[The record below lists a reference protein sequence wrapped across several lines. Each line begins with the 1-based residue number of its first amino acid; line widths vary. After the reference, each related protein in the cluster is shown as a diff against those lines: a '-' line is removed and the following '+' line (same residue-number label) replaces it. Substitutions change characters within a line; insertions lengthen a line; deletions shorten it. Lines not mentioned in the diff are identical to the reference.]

1 MKEVATRVEGGG
13 AGVKPTLLVILLGS
27 LLAAGLGKEL
37 WYDEAYTVL
46 SYVIPGP
53 WHALTSY
60 RVPNNHMLY
69 SVLLSL
75 LPNGIEPLY
84 RLVSVLASVGTLLL
98 VIRSTRRLAVGAS
111 RASTTSAVVAV
122 AIALPVF
129 ISFSTQ
135 IRGYALSMFLGAAAF
150 DLLLGRIERP
160 TIRSGILYGLAG
172 AALIAT
178 IPSNGVFLG
187 CLALTDL
194 WHALRRRPPRLAPLA
209 RTLWPHAVA
218 LSGAFFYLA
227 VSEQLLA
234 ALQHGWGARSALGLV
249 ASLLAAGL
257 PGLLLLPAIAG
268 ATRAEPG
275 ALDPRFRGFM
285 LPLLVVLAG
294 AILLLSLLSVHL
306 FARSFLPFL
315 PLAMAASATWTLC
328 GGDERRLRK
337 AILVTACCGL
347 VLWLGAAHWLLKDGG
362 RYPVLARIPLYFEAA
377 DFDPSAPLALLERLP
392 PQTAVV
398 AYNHQESV
406 RDTFA
411 LYYQAVLAGA
421 QSRFYYSSRV
431 AGRGRELL
439 RAHRTLVLVSRFAH
453 DLEPLCAQ
461 LDLDS
466 RLAHPLKTHGFYKAW
481 QLPPP
486 PSEPGR
492 KQRGSD

>member
-1 MKEVATRVEGGG
+1 MKEVATRGEGGG
-13 AGVKPTLLVILLGS
+13 TEVKPALLVILLGS

-69 SVLLSL
+69 SVLLGL
-75 LPNGIEPLY
+75 LPKGIEPLY
-84 RLVSVLASVGTLLL
+84 RLVSVLASVGTLFL
-98 VIRSTRRLAVGAS
+98 VIRSTRRLVSGAS
-111 RASTTSAVVAV
+111 RASTTSAVMAV

-135 IRGYALSMFLGAAAF
+135 IRGYAISMFLAAAAS
-150 DLLLGRIERP
+150 DLLLGRIERQ
-160 TIRSGILYGLAG
+160 TMSSGILYGLAG

-194 WHALRRRPPRLAPLA
+194 WHALRGHSAHLITLA
-209 RTLWPHAVA
+209 RRLWPHAIA

-227 VSEQLLA
+227 VGDQLLA
-234 ALQHGWGARSALGLV
+234 ALRHGWGARSALGLV

-257 PGLLLLPAIAG
+257 PGLLLLPAIVG
-268 ATRAEPG
+268 TTRATPAG
-275 ALDPRFRGFM
+275 LDPRFRDFM
-285 LPLLVVLAG
+285 LPLVVAFAG
-294 AILLLSLLSVHL
+294 TILLLSLLSVHL

-315 PLAMAASATWTLC
+315 PLAMAASAAWALRGT
-328 GGDERRLRK
+328 DERRLRT

-347 VLWLGAAHWLLKDGG
+347 ALWLGAAHWLLKDGG
-362 RYPVLARIPLYFEAA
+362 RHPAHVRIPLYFEAA

-392 PQTAVV
+392 PQTAMV
-398 AYNHQESV
+398 AYNHEESV

-411 LYYQAVLAGA
+411 LYYKTVLAGA

-431 AGRGRELL
+431 AGRGCELL
-439 RAHRTLVLVSRFAH
+439 RAHRSLILVSRFAH

-461 LDLDS
+461 LDLDP
-466 RLAHPLKTHGFYKAW
+466 RLAHPLKAHGFYKVW
-481 QLPPP
+481 QLPRP
-486 PSEPGR
+486 PSEPER